1 MRRVTILLS
10 LALVLVAVAV
20 AVGLGWRVASGM
32 LVPVPYGVQPEF
44 EIRGYDPARG
54 VVILPAP
61 PSAPRQFQ
69 RTDAEGRFGLL
80 WSTGGGIGHGR
91 LGGVVAHGDGWLE
104 RPLEVVAGPP
114 PATGAP
120 ARLDV
125 TLHRRDPL
133 ADHGVPFEEVRIEGP
148 AGAIAGWW
156 IDRGGDAAVVM
167 VHGRRRGDRTE
178 TLRALPT
185 VLASGASVLVTSYRN
200 HDRSDPAPH
209 GLYTYGRDEADDLLA
224 ALAFLRVHGVER
236 VAVVSYSMGSA
247 VALLARE
254 RWPEAGPRLAGIAMD
269 SPLLDPREVVT
280 LAVER
285 AGMPL
290 PRLVAGVGLAL
301 ARLRVGV
308 DWRAL
313 DLRRLAPTLDVP
325 TLLIG
330 GVADQTIPVAL
341 LDDFAA
347 AAPPEWLTYWR
358 VEGADHVEAH
368 NVDPD
373 GYEQR
378 LAAVL
383 AAADL
388 R

>member
-1 MRRVTILLS
+1 MTILLS
-10 LALVLVAVAV
+10 LSLVVVAVAA
-20 AVGLGWRVASGM
+20 AVGLGWRVAAGL
-32 LVPVPYGVQPEF
+32 LVPIPYSLQPEF
-44 EIRGYDPARG
+44 EVRGYDPVRG
-54 VVILPAP
+54 VVTLPAP

-80 WSTGGGIGHGR
+80 WSTGRGVGHGR
-91 LGGVVAHGDGWLE
+91 LGAVLARGDGWLE
-104 RPLEVVAGPP
+104 RSLEVVVGPP

-148 AGAIAGWW
+148 AGAIAAWW

-167 VHGRRRGDRTE
+167 VHGRRRGDRTD

-185 VLASGASVLVTSYRN
+185 ALASGASVLVTSYRN

-224 ALAFLRVHGVER
+224 AVAFLRARSVER

-254 RWPEAGPRLAGIAMD
+254 RWPEAGPRLVGIAMD

-280 LAVER
+280 AAVAR
-285 AGMPL
+285 AGTPL
-290 PRLVAGVGLAL
+290 PHLVASVGLAL

-308 DWRAL
+308 DWGAL
-313 DLRRLAPTLDVP
+313 DLRRIAPTLDVP
-325 TLLIG
+325 TLLVG
-330 GVADQTIPVAL
+330 GVADQTIPVTL
-341 LDDFAA
+341 LDEFAA

-358 VEGADHVEAH
+358 VEGAHHVEAY
-368 NVDPD
+368 NIDPE

-378 LAAVL
+378 LAAFL
-383 AAADL
+383 DAADL